1 MNSVSSMKKIRQFI
15 EYLFVLLFYSLIS
28 LLPVS
33 IGSKITGYLCM
44 MVFMSLSLKRKE
56 KVKKQLRKYLN
67 LNDKE
72 SHRHTKLIYYHFGQ
86 NIAEL
91 AMIKT
96 MLKKKVFRYPKL
108 PSQDRKGNI
117 YVAAHFSNWEV
128 TGIPS
133 YKSGQKTACVYR
145 HISNPFIDKF
155 VLRRRSL
162 IYNGGC
168 YEKFNVTAMDLVKL
182 INNNINVALVCDE
195 KRFNGINI
203 DFLGH
208 KAYSNTVPAL
218 LARRTSA
225 DIYAI
230 KAVRERDSNYSFV
243 IDKIDVRKSKD
254 KNNTILNITTKIN
267 NIYSN
272 WILSNPSEWWL
283 WNHEKWKQKNE
294 E

>member
-1 MNSVSSMKKIRQFI
+1 MKKIRQFI
-15 EYLFVLLFYSLIS
+15 EYLIILLLYLLVSLF
-28 LLPVS
+28 PVS

-44 MVFMSLSLKRKE
+44 LTFMSLSPKRKE
-56 KVKKQLRKYLN
+56 RVKNQLRKYLN
-67 LNDKE
+67 LNDEE
-72 SHRHTKLIYYHFGQ
+72 SHRCAKLIYYHFGQ
-86 NIAEL
+86 NVAEL
-91 AMIKT
+91 AMIKA
-96 MLKKKVFRYPKL
+96 MLKKNSSHSTKL
-108 PSQDRKGNI
+108 PRQDKKGNI

-128 TGIPS
+128 NGIPS

-155 VLRRRSL
+155 VLKRRSL
-162 IYNGGC
+162 MYSGGC

-195 KRFNGINI
+195 RRFNGINI

-208 KAYSNTVPAL
+208 KAYSNTLPAL
-218 LARRTSA
+218 LAHRTGT

-230 KAVRERDSNYSFV
+230 KADRGRNSNYSFV
-243 IDKIDVRKSKD
+243 IEKVDIRKSKD